1 MDKLVRR
8 SEAAVYD
15 EASAISLLH
24 HIEYGVFAVTQ
35 GETVED
41 MRAHDEVIGC
51 LFRTLHGFG
60 ADIVVECHSGNTTVT
75 VSYHTQPV
83 GTQEG

>member
-1 MDKLVRR
+1 MDKLVKR

-24 HIEYGVFAVTQ
+24 HIEYGVFAVSQ
-35 GETVED
+35 GETVDD
-41 MRAHDEVIGC
+41 MRAHDEIMGC

-60 ADIVVECHSGNTTVT
+60 ADIVVQSHSGNSTVT
-75 VSYHTQPV
+75 VSYPMQPV
-83 GTQEG
+83 GTQKG